1 MLSILITNP
10 NNQTLPSILLSLV
23 VVHFRKTK
31 MIKQS
36 FWNDEAQLENVLRPR
51 NLMYIKSMSS

>member
-36 FWNDEAQLENVLRPR
+36 FWNDEAQLENVLPP
-51 NLMYIKSMSS
+51 